1 MTFGA
6 GATGERIRAVRN
18 SRGELFLFVLAGV
31 IALVGLA
38 DAIYLTVLHLTGQT
52 ADCIASSGCETVL
65 GSSYA
70 QVGRVPLAGFGAA
83 GYFTVF
89 SLATLAAFDYGSAK
103 RLFPWM
109 VAAMLTVT
117 LWLLYVQ
124 AFVLHAFCDFCLL
137 SALLTGVLSGIC
149 VVLFFRARKVRAE
162 NSF

>member
-1 MTFGA
+1 VTFRG
-6 GATGERIRAVRN
+6 GGPGGRIRAVRN
-18 SRGELFLFVLAGV
+18 SGAQLFLYVFAGV

-38 DAIYLTVLHLTGQT
+38 DSIYLAVLHLTGQT

-70 QVGRVPLAGFGAA
+70 QVGKVPLAGFGAA
-83 GYFTVF
+83 GYFTLF
-89 SLATLAAFDYGSAK
+89 SLATLAAFEYTSAK

-109 VAAMLTVT
+109 VAMMLAVT

-137 SALLTGVLSGIC
+137 SASLIGVLSGIC
-149 VVLFFRARKVRAE
+149 FALFFLARKVRP
-162 NSF
+162 